1 MKLYDIA
8 ELPEGESVSFRARIH
23 HLRAVGREQPWPI
36 CLHTQ
41 WFAGPKIVF
50 IILRQQLYTIQG
62 VLTQSEGTVSE
73 TMVRWAEGLG
83 REAIVLVEGKVQMPP
98 PDQGE
103 VKTTTVHQRELK
115 IEKVFFGVLRW

>member
-1 MKLYDIA
+1 
-8 ELPEGESVSFRARIH
+8 VN
-23 HLRAVGREQPWPI
+23 
-36 CLHTQ
+36 
-41 WFAGPKIVF
+41 AGPKIVF

-115 IEKVFFGVLRW
+115 IEKVRSY

>member
-1 MKLYDIA
+1 
-8 ELPEGESVSFRARIH
+8 
-23 HLRAVGREQPWPI
+23 
-36 CLHTQ
+36 
-41 WFAGPKIVF
+41 
-50 IILRQQLYTIQG
+50 LYTIQG

-115 IEKVFFGVLRW
+115 IEKVRSYWCICSFAYKFDFSCTSSPTPQHRYPSKSKISANPISSTRRLANNLDILIHVLME